1 MPQKKDMKD
10 LVEKYRKMIEQEIG
24 PTEGQPA
31 GKEKERVITREY
43 IEFKKEYLP
52 GHLTIYERLCN
63 LSEKLI
69 KITPDKNKI
78 RELQESINI
87 CHLNITPTG
96 ATSFTMIAPLV
107 TIVVM
112 SLISILFLKSFFFVL
127 FFILLGIS
135 LIGPLGKLPMFL
147 ANTWRLKASNQMVLC
162 VFYVVTY
169 MRHTSNLELALRFAS
184 DHIAPPLSL
193 DFKKIIWDVETEKY
207 STIKESLE
215 TYLMTW
221 KKWNL
226 EFIESFHLIEASL
239 YEGEEKARVAT
250 LDKSLDVILTETYEK
265 MLHYAQNLKSPI
277 TMLHMLGVILPI
289 LGLVILPLVVS
300 FMADVKW
307 YYLALFYN
315 IALPILVFYMGK
327 TILSKRPT
335 GYGNTDISELPEYK
349 KYKNVLLKLGN
360 KEISLSPLYICL
372 IIAALFLFIG
382 LSPIMLHW
390 FITDEINLGFGAI
403 DETSTC
409 FRSFCLLDYRE
420 SASGETTGPFGL
432 GASLLSLFITIACG
446 FSLGYYFKLRSKNV
460 IKIRKRTEEL
470 EQEFASGL
478 FQLGNRLGDGLPA
491 ETAFG
496 KVSAS
501 MEGTATGN
509 FFQIVSTNIRRLGMG
524 VAEAIFNPKTGALV
538 RFPSNL
544 IESSMKVLI
553 ESVKKG
559 PRVAAMALMNISR
572 YIKEI
577 HKVNERLK
585 DLMAEVISSMDSQI
599 KFLTPVIAGIVIG
612 ITSMVTTILG
622 KLSLQMEQL
631 GTGNVEGGVGGALAT
646 GFFGQGVPTYFFQLV
661 VGIYVVQITYI
672 LTVMS
677 NGIENGS
684 DKLNERYLLGQNLTK
699 STILYCFIAA
709 AIMLIFNF
717 IANKIMSASLT
728 GGV

>member
-1 MPQKKDMKD
+1 MPEKKNMSDLIERYKQKI
-10 LVEKYRKMIEQEIG
+10 EKELG
-24 PTEGQPA
+24 PTVREELGRP
-31 GKEKERVITREY
+31 KEKIITREY
-43 IEFKKEYLP
+43 LEFKEEYLP
-52 GHLTIYERLCN
+52 GHLTLYEDLCN
-63 LSEKLI
+63 LSEKFI
-69 KITPDKNKI
+69 KIVPEEKKA
-78 RELQESINI
+78 EEMQESISI
-87 CHLNITPTG
+87 CHLNITPAG
-96 ATSFTMIAPLV
+96 ATSFAMVAPLLL
-107 TIVVM
+107 IVVM
-112 SLISILFLKSFFFVL
+112 SFLSILFLKSFFFVL
-127 FFILLGIS
+127 FFIILGIS
-135 LIGPLGKLPMFL
+135 LIGPLGKLPSFL

-162 VFYVVTY
+162 IFYVVTY
-169 MRHTSNLELALRFAS
+169 MRHTSNLELALKFAS

-193 DFKKIIWDVETEKY
+193 DIKKILWDIETEKY

-215 TYLMTW
+215 SYLQTW
-221 KKWNL
+221 RKWNL

-239 YEGEEKARVAT
+239 YEGDEKVRVAT
-250 LDKSLDVILTETYEK
+250 LDKSLDVILTETYER

-277 TMLHMLGVILPI
+277 TMLHMLGIILPI
-289 LGLVILPLVVS
+289 LGLVILPLIVS
-300 FMADVKW
+300 FLSDVKW
-307 YYLALFYN
+307 YYISLLYN
-315 IALPILVFYMGK
+315 IGLPVLVFYLGK

-349 KYKNVLLKLGN
+349 KYGGILFKMGN
-360 KEISLSPLYICL
+360 KEIAISPMYISI
-372 IIAALFLFIG
+372 IIAFLFLVVG
-382 LSPIMLHW
+382 LSPIVLRL
-390 FITDEINLGFGAI
+390 FIADEANLGFGGY

-409 FRSFCLLDYRE
+409 LKAFCLLDYRT
-420 SASGETTGPFGL
+420 SETGKSIGPFGL
-432 GASLLSLFITIACG
+432 GASILSLFITVSVG
-446 FSLGYYFKLRSKNV
+446 FSIGYYFQLRSKNV
-460 IKIRKRTEEL
+460 IEIRKKTEEL

-501 MEGTATGN
+501 MQGTVSGS
-509 FFQIVSTNIRRLGMG
+509 FFQIVSMNIRRVGMG
-524 VAEAIFNPKTGALV
+524 VTESIFDPRHGALV
-538 RFPSNL
+538 YFPSNL

-559 PRVAAMALMNISR
+559 PKVAAMALMNISR

-622 KLSLQMEQL
+622 KLSLQMKAFGATGAEGEA
-631 GTGNVEGGVGGALAT
+631 GTALAT
-646 GFFGQGVPTYFFQLV
+646 GFFGQGIPTYYFQLI

-672 LTVMS
+672 LTILA

-684 DKLNERYLLGQNLTK
+684 DKLNERYLLGKNMVR
-699 STILYCFIAA
+699 STILYCVVAL

-717 IANKIMSASLT
+717 IANKIMAISLT
-728 GGV
+728 GA